1 MQTTGR
7 AVGRLS
13 TAPVEEGVESLCRA
27 AACDNPDVAAGL
39 AVLGLTAAFLLA
51 VGAVLARLDG
61 AREAVARE
69 TARTRAERDAFERF
83 RRRVVDIEAGEVAR
97 ATPRAAG
104 TDALATPAGGSGAD
118 DAGLAETRRAYRETV
133 MATPHYQEEYDE
145 TLTENVAEEFSGA
158 VAGALVEEGGA
169 LTPALQ
175 ATLAGGAERAR
186 RQRTELLSRLETEES
201 SLEDARGTLAPA
213 VEAAERTVE
222 RDLAYAGYSDI
233 VGEYERLEWH
243 ERRVETVLSDRQGR
257 VHDEESERRYW
268 FEYLYDSLPSPYPVL
283 SAGTET
289 LSLLSEAKA
298 SLTAAASER

>member
-61 AREAVARE
+61 AREA
-69 TARTRAERDAFERF
+69 
-83 RRRVVDIEAGEVAR
+83 DIEAGEVAR

-133 MATPHYQEEYDE
+133 MATPHYEEEYDE

-158 VAGALVEEGGA
+158 VAGALVEKGGA

-201 SLEDARGTLAPA
+201 SLEDARGTLASA